1 ARDVGT
7 HTWHSMD
14 LPRRTADLAAT
25 GWPVL
30 VAASNKDFVGEA
42 LGLGL
47 TERTEGTLAV
57 LAVCAWEGARLFR
70 VHDVAAAREALA
82 AVTRMR
88 TEHANLARGGPGG

>member
-1 ARDVGT
+1 MRGAGRIPA
-7 HTWHSMD
+7 W
-14 LPRRTADLAAT
+14 R

-42 LGLGL
+42 LGLGVA
-47 TERTEGTLAV
+47 ERGEGTLAV

-82 AVTRMR
+82 AVTEMR
-88 TEHANLARGGPGG
+88 GEYGLTPGD